1 MEVTEQENLEELVF
15 GGIYQEKLTCECKNV
30 RILPIKKMD
39 EIIHLQ
45 VTGQNIQDS
54 LEAYIESEE
63 VESKCSECQSPDMV
77 KTSEIVFAPATLIF
91 HLLRFRYDENG
102 DETVKLDNPIFCPKV
117 LTLPNGPTY
126 VLNSVIN
133 HIGECSNSGHYNI
146 VVFDKH
152 HNKFVLIDDCEIV
165 DDVNLDDTAPMSYVA
180 TYTRM

>member
-1 MEVTEQENLEELVF
+1 MTEHENIEELVF
-15 GGIYQEKLTCECKNV
+15 GGVYQEKLICECKNV
-30 RILPIKKMD
+30 KTLPIKNMD

-45 VTGQNIQDS
+45 VTGRNIQDS
-54 LEAYIESEE
+54 LEAYISSEK
-63 VESKCSECQSPDMV
+63 VKSKCSDCQSPDKM
-77 KTSEIVFAPATLIF
+77 KTSDIVFAPATLIF

-102 DETVKLDNPIFCPKV
+102 DETVKLDYPMSSPLV

-133 HIGECSNSGHYNI
+133 HIGESSNSGHYNI

-152 HNKFVLIDDCEIV
+152 RNNFILIDDCEIV
-165 DDVNLDDTAPMSYVA
+165 DDVNIEDTAKTSYVA